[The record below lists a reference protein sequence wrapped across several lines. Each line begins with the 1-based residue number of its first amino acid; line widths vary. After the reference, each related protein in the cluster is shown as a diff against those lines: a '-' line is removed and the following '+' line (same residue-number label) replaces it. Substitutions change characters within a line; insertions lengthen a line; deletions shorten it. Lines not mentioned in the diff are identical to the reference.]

1 MTWAGYIALVR
12 RRNMHADFSG
22 GNMVERDRL
31 DDLDTD
37 GRVIF
42 T

>member
-1 MTWAGYIALVR
+1 MAWAGYMALVR
-12 RRNMHADFSG
+12 RRNMHTG
-22 GNMVERDRL
+22 GIVERDRL

-37 GRVIF
+37 GRIIF